1 MGWARCRLVFLARDK
16 PMLLNNDTDV
26 LDKGALRVMPGDI
39 INVEPC
45 DSPLEG
51 APEDSVAVRLWEVR
65 GCAPPPPR

>member
-1 MGWARCRLVFLARDK
+1 
-16 PMLLNNDTDV
+16 MLLNNDTDV

-51 APEDSVAVRLWEVR
+51 APEDSVAVRLWEVC
-65 GCAPPPPR
+65 GCPLPPPPGRQPNVCSLCLGW